1 MTATSVASTTVA
13 SAAELESVSCAI
25 CGSDEFDVVIPS
37 KRDPEAPIDLDVVF
51 RSSGDE
57 TLKDQ
62 AVRCKDC
69 SLVYVRP
76 RLRADLVLDGYQG
89 AEDAEFVSQIAFRE
103 KTFARCL
110 ARVEAAC
117 EPPGKR
123 VLDVGTAG
131 GSFLAIAREA
141 GYEPHG
147 CEPSTWMCHF
157 AKEHYGLSLH
167 QGTLFGA
174 PFEKGSIDLLTAWDV
189 LEHTPDPKAVLERAH
204 ELLSENG
211 ILALT
216 YPDYGSGAAR
226 LLGSRWPFLLTVHLY
241 YFVPDTMRELLRRTG
256 FEPIVFRKH
265 IQTLELGYVSERAA
279 PYLGPL
285 GGLVTKTMD
294 TLRLSRLPFHYWVG
308 QTMVVA
314 KKRARNA

>member
-1 MTATSVASTTVA
+1 LTAMSATSMPGAS
-13 SAAELESVSCAI
+13 AELESVVCAI
-25 CGSDEFDVVIPS
+25 CGCDDYDVVIAS
-37 KRDPEAPIDLDVVF
+37 RRDPDRPIDLDSVF

-57 TLKDQ
+57 PLKDQ
-62 AVRCKDC
+62 AVKCTDC
-69 SLVYVRP
+69 GLVYVRP
-76 RLRADLVLDGYQG
+76 RLRADLVLQGYEG
-89 AEDAEFVSQIAFRE
+89 AEDPQFVSQIAFRE

-110 ARVEAAC
+110 SRVEAAVT
-117 EPPGKR
+117 PPGKR
-123 VLDVGTAG
+123 VVDVGTAG
-131 GSFLAIAREA
+131 GSFLAMAREA
-141 GYEPHG
+141 GYEPFG
-147 CEPSTWMCHF
+147 CEPSSWMCNF

-167 QGTLFGA
+167 QGTLFDA
-174 PFEKGSIDLLTAWDV
+174 PFDPGSVDLLTAWDV
-189 LEHTPDPKAVLERAH
+189 LEHTPDPKAVLEKAH
-204 ELLSENG
+204 HLLSEDG

-256 FEPIVFRKH
+256 FEPIVFRRH

-285 GGLVTKTMD
+285 GGWVTKTMQA
-294 TLRLSRLPFHYWVG
+294 LRLSRLPFHYWVG

-314 KKRARNA
+314 RKKAGDA

>member
-1 MTATSVASTTVA
+1 M
-13 SAAELESVSCAI
+13 
-25 CGSDEFDVVIPS
+25 
-37 KRDPEAPIDLDVVF
+37 
-51 RSSGDE
+51 
-57 TLKDQ
+57 
-62 AVRCKDC
+62 
-69 SLVYVRP
+69 
-76 RLRADLVLDGYQG
+76 
-89 AEDAEFVSQIAFRE
+89 
-103 KTFARCL
+103 
-110 ARVEAAC
+110 
-117 EPPGKR
+117 
-123 VLDVGTAG
+123 
-131 GSFLAIAREA
+131 
-141 GYEPHG
+141 
-147 CEPSTWMCHF
+147 
-157 AKEHYGLSLH
+157 
-167 QGTLFGA
+167 
-174 PFEKGSIDLLTAWDV
+174 
-189 LEHTPDPKAVLERAH
+189 EHTPDPKAVLERAH